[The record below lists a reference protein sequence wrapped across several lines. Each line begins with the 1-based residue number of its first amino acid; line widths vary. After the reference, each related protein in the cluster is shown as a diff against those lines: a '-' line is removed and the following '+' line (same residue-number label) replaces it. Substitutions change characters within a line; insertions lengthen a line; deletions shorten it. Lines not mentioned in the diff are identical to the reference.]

1 VTRAW
6 SARLASV
13 VLAAGGLCMGL
24 AVGGVLSGCYRC
36 ECGEYP
42 PVELGSFE
50 ILNAHPD
57 RPELVGGTVEAGA
70 EQVEISFT
78 DDEGIDWLIVYRVV
92 E

>member
-1 VTRAW
+1 MRAR

-24 AVGGVLSGCYRC
+24 AVGGVLSGCHRC
-36 ECGEYP
+36 ECDEYP

-50 ILNAHPD
+50 ISDADLVD
-57 RPELVGGTVEAGA
+57 RPELEGGMVEAGS

-92 E
+92 G